1 MRWNDGK
8 SRHFFVKLAEPA
20 DDLVCKRH
28 VTVAVAQDERLA
40 DALFETAFVIN
51 GVADVKQSPRWSKVY
66 EDAHAS
72 RRMTAQGYDDHR
84 AVLVKIGALVK
95 SFVRRRFESQ
105 SGRGNGRCGRS
116 IKPPA

>member
-1 MRWNDGK
+1 MGGNDGK
-8 SRHFFVKLAEPA
+8 VRHFFVKFAEFA
-20 DDLVCKRH
+20 DNLVCKRH
-28 VTVAVAQDERLA
+28 VVIAVLQDQGFS
-40 DALFETAFVIN
+40 DALLESAFVIN

-72 RRMTAQGYDDHR
+72 RRMAAQRYDDHR

-105 SGRGNGRCGRS
+105 SGRGNGRKLLGVRC
-116 IKPPA
+116 